1 MNDNQPKFYEIEY
14 PFGTLI
20 VDPDIYYRIEKDKSK
35 VPRPYHK
42 FKSIRGIS
50 FYTKSVSC
58 RMGSDKK
65 YTLARLIMGPSRDKV
80 VDHINR
86 NRLDNRRCNLRI
98 VSPRQ
103 NSLNRTAKSSTGY
116 IGVSISMLRGRKR
129 VHATFKPAGARR
141 KFSMYDSPE
150 NRIICVLVH
159 DKFVI
164 QAGDDEYAPLSFPSL
179 RKEPFRGRVLE
190 MDISEF
196 RGKSLEFLA
205 KKVGIE
211 LGGRKKAV
219 RRLFAGIRRIKN
231 FLFDKH
237 TILLKFSAIP
247 P

>member
-14 PFGTLI
+14 PFGILI
-20 VDPDIYYRIEKDKSK
+20 VDADIYYRIEKDKSK
-35 VPRPYHK
+35 VPMRYRKLKP
-42 FKSIRGIS
+42 IRGIS
-50 FYTKSVSC
+50 FYTGLVSC

-65 YTLARLIMGPSRDKV
+65 YTLARMLMGPSRNKV

-164 QAGDDEYAPLSFPSL
+164 QAGDDEYAPLNFPSL